1 MATLNRRNFL
11 KKASATFAG
20 AAAAA
25 APLQAASEDLPYKIS
40 LAEWSLHRNMLDR
53 GDMDALNFGPI
64 AKNTFNIDA
73 VEYVNQ
79 MFFDKATDMAYLA
92 EMRRRAEG
100 EGVDSLL
107 IMIDG
112 EGRLGEP
119 NQADRIQA
127 VENHH
132 KWVEAARFIGCHS
145 IRVNARSDG
154 SPQEQ
159 AKLVADG
166 LRRLTEFAA
175 DYDINVIV
183 ENHGGLSGDAEWLSG
198 VMERVDHPRCGT
210 LPDFGN
216 FAEDQDIYEGVRL
229 MMPYAEG
236 VSAKAYAFDEQGYET
251 TIDYP
256 RMMQIVAESGYDGYI
271 GIEYEGDQLSEVEGI
286 KATKALLDRIRF
298 EMA

>member
-92 EMRRRAEG
+92 EMRRRAEW